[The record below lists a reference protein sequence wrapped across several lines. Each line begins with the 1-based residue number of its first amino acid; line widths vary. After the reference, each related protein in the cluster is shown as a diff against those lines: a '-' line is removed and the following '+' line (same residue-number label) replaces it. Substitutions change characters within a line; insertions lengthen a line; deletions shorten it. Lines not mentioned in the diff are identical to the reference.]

1 MATARTKTA
10 REVAGGHLLL
20 IPLESRS
27 ERLFVL
33 ILTLGLAAW
42 LAHLIVWPAVAAY
55 FDARATSVAD
65 LEQALA
71 WDPRDPSLHRRLARA
86 QENLGNIALARAHLA
101 SAQHARPTDAYPWLE
116 LAMMLDREGQQA
128 EARDALAT
136 ALRLDRHDVTIRR
149 EAALLSLRW
158 GEREEALEH
167 LRYLL
172 AVDPTQRDAAF
183 HLARLLLGPEGDP
196 MKLLPT
202 EPRTVKSVLVAAVSS
217 QDAVLAEAAW
227 QRLTS
232 LEAMVPLDV
241 ARRYLD
247 FLLAEGNGG
256 SARRVWR
263 AMVSNAN
270 AGAENL
276 VWNGGFENERLL
288 GWGFDWHV
296 AQTWGVDVSLD
307 RFVAARGR
315 HSLRLNFNSFPS
327 LNFSGVWQLVGV
339 EPGREYR
346 LRALAR
352 ASSFTTRSGLKL
364 QVVLPKGD
372 KVLAET
378 PAVGG
383 TTNWMA
389 LETTVRIPADTSLV
403 MLRLRREPAPG
414 PEGNLGGKIWIDE
427 VTLQ

>member
-1 MATARTKTA
+1 MATGLTKTP
-10 REVAGGHLLL
+10 REVGRSRLLL
-20 IPLESRS
+20 IPLESRAG
-27 ERLFVL
+27 RLFVL
-33 ILTLGLAAW
+33 VLTLGLAGW
-42 LAHLIVWPAVAAY
+42 LAHLIVRPAVAAY
-55 FDARATSVAD
+55 LAARATSLAD

-86 QENLGNIALARAHLA
+86 HENLGNIARARAHLA
-101 SAQHARPTDAYPWLE
+101 SARRERPTDAYPWLE
-116 LAMMLDREGQQA
+116 LAMMLDRQGQRA
-128 EARDALAT
+128 EARGALAT
-136 ALRLDRHDVTIRR
+136 ALRLDPHDVTIRR
-149 EAALLSLRW
+149 EAALLALRW
-158 GEREEALEH
+158 DEREEALDH

-196 MKLLPT
+196 MKLLPS
-202 EPRTVKSVLVAAVSS
+202 EPRTVKSVLAAAVSN

-232 LEAMVPLDV
+232 LEPTVAQDV

-247 FLLAEGNGG
+247 FLLTEGNGRG
-256 SARRVWR
+256 ARRVWR
-263 AMVSNAN
+263 AMVSNPN
-270 AGAENL
+270 AGVENF

-315 HSLRLNFNSFPS
+315 HSLRLTFNSFPS
-327 LNFSGVWQLVGV
+327 LNFTGVWQMVGV

-352 ASSFTTRSGLKL
+352 ASAFTTRSGLKL
-364 QVVLPKGD
+364 QVVLPKSD
-372 KVLAET
+372 EVLAET
-378 PAVGG
+378 TPVAG
-383 TTNWMA
+383 TTNWTQ
-389 LETTVRIPADTSLV
+389 LETTVRIPAETSLV
-403 MLRLRREPAPG
+403 MLRLRREPAPV
-414 PEGNLGGKIWIDE
+414 PEGNLGGKVWLDE